1 MTRPDDTLTRPMSEL
16 QRYAGWLGKDRVAFA
31 VRADVLAF
39 DAAMKGGRETSLLL
53 LTLEQDIQR
62 LPGGAVRKMLRK
74 TVGEIRAVLEPEL
87 PS

>member
-1 MTRPDDTLTRPMSEL
+1 MTPPDDTLTRPMSEL
-16 QRYAGWLGKDRVAFA
+16 QRYAGWLGKDRVAVA

-39 DAAMKGGRETSLLL
+39 DAAMKGGSETSLLL

-74 TVGEIRAVLEPEL
+74 TVGEIRAVLEPPL